1 MDKMK
6 HYNVSIIIP
15 VYNVESYVRESLL
28 SALNQTFESI
38 EYIIVDDCCTDCS
51 MDVIQK
57 VLQTHPRGSDVYI
70 YRHEKNGG
78 LSAARNTG
86 MEKATGEYVFFMD
99 SDDEI
104 ISDCIEKH
112 YNAIKKNDAC
122 FSIANIKL
130 QGSKS
135 VHIKDFTEDCTK
147 KDLLSSFFLREW
159 NVSACNKLYN
169 RKFLLENDLIFQKG
183 LLQEDILWSY
193 HLCLHADKAAWIKDR
208 TYIYKVRENS
218 ITKSKVSARKIES
231 MLFIL
236 HSMVDDWEK
245 GVINRKYEKEF
256 TFMINFYR
264 LNASL
269 LLLNYAG
276 SRKDAVSYYRKL
288 NLGRLKSVNTS
299 RSLQSIVLEM
309 PFSLFCMI
317 MSPVYSLYKTIK

>member
-1 MDKMK
+1 MNYK
-6 HYNVSIIIP
+6 VSVIIP

-57 VLQTHPRGSDVYI
+57 VLQTHSRRSDVYI
-70 YRHEKNGG
+70 YRHGKNEG

-86 MEKATGEYVFFMD
+86 MEKATGEYIFFMD

-112 YNAIKKNDAC
+112 YNVIKKNDAC
-122 FSIANIKL
+122 FSIANIEL
-130 QGSKS
+130 QGTKS

-169 RKFLLENDLIFQKG
+169 RNFLLEHDLLFQKA
-183 LLQEDILWSY
+183 LLQEDILWPY
-193 HLCLHADKAAWIKDR
+193 HFCPHADKVPWIKHT

-236 HSMVDDWEK
+236 HSMVDDWKK

-264 LNASL
+264 LNSSL

-276 SRKDAVSYYRKL
+276 SRKDATSYYRKL
-288 NLGRLKSVNTS
+288 NSGRLKSLNTS

-309 PFSLFCMI
+309 PFSLFCMV